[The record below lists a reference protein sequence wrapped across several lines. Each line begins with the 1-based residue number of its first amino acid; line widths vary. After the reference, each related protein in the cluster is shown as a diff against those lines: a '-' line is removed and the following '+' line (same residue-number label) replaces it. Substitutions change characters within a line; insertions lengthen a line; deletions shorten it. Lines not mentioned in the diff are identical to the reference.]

1 MHCKV
6 LGHDEAS
13 AIPSSVMN
21 PHVNRPH
28 LGQDVLRFHGDA
40 AGSADED
47 ETRPSPACRSVVCLW
62 APLLGW
68 ALALLVLLAPR
79 FRPLEPGSGWPGQ
92 VRLEPDR
99 HRVVFISNLLL
110 LPGNALAITWF
121 LGLSTL
127 TRNRMRTE
135 ARTTNGSWTTDL
147 AAAGV
152 ATVAGGSFATL
163 ALASVL
169 GGEQTLAM
177 ALCIY
182 APSLLAGYGLL
193 RVASFRIRA
202 GWQVVLAGLGLA
214 VSMLATQLLYLE
226 PDGRPPSE
234 AVFALASLPILLS
247 VAVWLTASLLP
258 PRHVLIED
266 TR

>member
-1 MHCKV
+1 
-6 LGHDEAS
+6 
-13 AIPSSVMN
+13 MN

-40 AGSADED
+40 AGSTGEGQ
-47 ETRPSPACRSVVCLW
+47 TRPSPARRTVVCLW
-62 APLLGW
+62 APLLVW
-68 ALALLVLLAPR
+68 IVALLALLAPR

-99 HRVVFISNLLL
+99 HRAVFLSNLLL
-110 LPGNALAITWF
+110 LPGNGLAITWF
-121 LGLSTL
+121 LALSARTQ
-127 TRNRMRTE
+127 NRLRAE

-147 AAAGV
+147 ATAGV
-152 ATVAGGSFATL
+152 ATVGGGSFATL

-193 RVASFRIRA
+193 FVASSRVRA
-202 GWQVVLAGLGLA
+202 WWKVALAGLGLA

-226 PDGRPPSE
+226 PDGHPPSE